1 MKKSNKATA
10 EFQAYY
16 ELFKSILKNEKESE
30 SPFEDV
36 DDKYLRIDFVHY
48 GSPKYQNGGWVQMN
62 ARTYIQ
68 PVGSEKKYYMVGTNN
83 MPIAPDKHC
92 YKCKGDILIYS
103 LFFPKLPSDVT
114 HIDII
119 ENKRLKNAFNLYNV
133 SLETIQNTIIP
144 VLI

>member
-1 MKKSNKATA
+1 MKKSELAAQFK
-10 EFQAYY
+10 AYY
-16 ELFKSILKNEKESE
+16 ALFKSTLKNEAE
-30 SPFEDV
+30 SPFEEE

-48 GSPKYQNGGWVQMN
+48 GSPRFKNGGWVQMH

-68 PVGSEKKYYMVGTNN
+68 PVGSKEKYYLVGINN

-92 YKCKGDILIYS
+92 YKSQGEMLVYS
-103 LFFPKLPSDVT
+103 LFFPKLPSGVT

-119 ENKRLKNAFNLYNV
+119 ESKRTKNAFNLYNV
-133 SLETIQNTIIP
+133 SMEAIQNSIIP